1 MAKQN
6 QGYRKDLNLDETTV
20 DTQAL
25 NNLGG
30 AGIAG
35 DLRIIQNNL
44 RNTSSLAYSSNSNG
58 FFTFPESVEA
68 IFTNDDVVSVGTTVS
83 IGSTTSSFVNIAS
96 TDSGKVKNP
105 FEFEL

>member
-6 QGYRKDLNLDETTV
+6 QGYRKDLNLDETTI

-25 NNLGG
+25 NNLAG

-58 FFTFPESVEA
+58 FFVFPEC
-68 IFTNDDVVSVGTTVS
+68 
-83 IGSTTSSFVNIAS
+83 GSNIY
-96 TDSGKVKNP
+96 KR
-105 FEFEL
+105 

>member
-25 NNLGG
+25 NNLAG
-30 AGIAG
+30 AGIAA

-68 IFTNDDVVSVGTTVS
+68 IFNHITT
-83 IGSTTSSFVNIAS
+83 
-96 TDSGKVKNP
+96 KYR
-105 FEFEL
+105 LLYL